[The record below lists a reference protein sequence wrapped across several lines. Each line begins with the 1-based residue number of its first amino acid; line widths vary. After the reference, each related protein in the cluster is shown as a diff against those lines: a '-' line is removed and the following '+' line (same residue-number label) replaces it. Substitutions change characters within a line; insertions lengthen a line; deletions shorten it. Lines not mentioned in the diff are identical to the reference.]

1 MYRLNKVNFN
11 KVFKING
18 ISYRYT
24 MEIQDLIRN
33 HDYIQEFKKHKVV
46 YRNYPELNLM
56 IVKRKYGTTYCP
68 DNPWLNSC
76 RGLVID
82 TKLNDIVVYPPVKA
96 IEIQTYDQF
105 KGIAL
110 GYQELIDGTMV
121 NMFYHNESNKW
132 LISTRSN
139 IGCSNQWST
148 DMSFKDMFDDCSKNL
163 DYETLNKS
171 NTYSF
176 VMRHKKNR
184 IITPVF
190 NNELYLVEVRC
201 RGELMD
207 IPRSDGWKCL
217 QTIEPPSLS
226 KNQTDMYKGYT
237 VMINGVRYKWLTAEC
252 KFIEMIK
259 PNTNNPLLNYLTLRH
274 SGHLTNYLKLFPE
287 ERFRFDKYRKQ
298 VHQLTGILHQFYL
311 NVFVHKQIDKK
322 DIPFALNPLM
332 YDLHG
337 IYLKEKQ
344 GISWSRV
351 KNYIYELEPKRLC
364 FALNNL

>member
-1 MYRLNKVNFN
+1 MDSMDTMDTMDDL
-11 KVFKING
+11 
-18 ISYRYT
+18 YT
-24 MEIQDLIRN
+24 MKIQELISN
-33 HDYIQEFKKHKVV
+33 HDYISEFKKHKVI
-46 YRNYPELNLM
+46 YRNYPDLQLM
-56 IVKRKYGTTYCP
+56 IVKRKYGTTYSV
-68 DNPWLNSC
+68 DNLWLNCC

-82 TKLNDIVVYPPVKA
+82 TKTNTVVMSPPRKSWELRTFDTFKELNTPM
-96 IEIQTYDQF
+96 
-105 KGIAL
+105 
-110 GYQELIDGTMV
+110 QELVDGTMV
-121 NMFYHNESNKW
+121 NLFYHERSDDW
-132 LISTRSN
+132 LLSTRSN
-139 IGCSNQWST
+139 IGCTNKWSQ
-148 DMSFKDMFDDCSKNL
+148 DMNFKEMFDDCSKDL
-163 DYETLNKS
+163 DYDSLDKS
-171 NTYSF
+171 KTYSF

-184 IITPVF
+184 IITPVTT
-190 NNELYLVEVRC
+190 NELYLVEVREN
-201 RGELMD
+201 GKLVEVPEGVGYNVL
-207 IPRSDGWKCL
+207 P
-217 QTIEPPSLS
+217 TIDPENL
-226 KNQTDMYKGYT
+226 TDTQSRLYKGYT
-237 VMINGVRYKWLTAEC
+237 TSVNGVRYKWLTTEC

-287 ERFRFDKYRKQ
+287 QRFQFDKYRKQ

-311 NVFVHKQIDKK
+311 NVFVHKQIEKK

>member
-1 MYRLNKVNFN
+1 
-11 KVFKING
+11 
-18 ISYRYT
+18 
-24 MEIQDLIRN
+24 
-33 HDYIQEFKKHKVV
+33 
-46 YRNYPELNLM
+46 
-56 IVKRKYGTTYCP
+56 
-68 DNPWLNSC
+68 
-76 RGLVID
+76 
-82 TKLNDIVVYPPVKA
+82 
-96 IEIQTYDQF
+96 
-105 KGIAL
+105 
-110 GYQELIDGTMV
+110 
-121 NMFYHNESNKW
+121 
-132 LISTRSN
+132 
-139 IGCSNQWST
+139 
-148 DMSFKDMFDDCSKNL
+148 
-163 DYETLNKS
+163 
-171 NTYSF
+171 
-176 VMRHKKNR
+176 
-184 IITPVF
+184 
-190 NNELYLVEVRC
+190 
-201 RGELMD
+201 
-207 IPRSDGWKCL
+207 
-217 QTIEPPSLS
+217 
-226 KNQTDMYKGYT
+226 MYKGYT
-237 VMINGVRYKWLTAEC
+237 AMVNGIRYKWLTAEC